1 MGANGT
7 SWYLRGFLGGR
18 RCREVG
24 LLGLVHL
31 KPCRPGLLVS
41 SVPAPGEAG
50 GFQAGSPSLSLPLTL
65 TLCISLPLSLM
76 QGFVLAVTI
85 IREAVEEIRCY
96 MRDKEVNSQVYSRL
110 TARGQ
115 PPAAQPQG
123 VAGGVGIGSQLGHGP
138 LTVREQSSQPRAVGC
153 GRLGRDSCSVA
164 ERLREARVCPGPGG
178 TLATSLGHHCAPGAR
193 ADG

>member
-50 GFQAGSPSLSLPLTL
+50 GFQAGSPSLSPSHSHPLYLSPSLSHAGLRAGRHHHPRGGGGDPMLHAGQGGELPGL
-65 TLCISLPLSLM
+65 
-76 QGFVLAVTI
+76 
-85 IREAVEEIRCY
+85 
-96 MRDKEVNSQVYSRL
+96 
-110 TARGQ
+110 Q
-115 PPAAQPQG
+115 PPHGERSASCCPAPGGGGRGGHWVPTWPRAADRQG
-123 VAGGVGIGSQLGHGP
+123 AEFTAQGRGV
-138 LTVREQSSQPRAVGC
+138 RAVGAGQLLS
-153 GRLGRDSCSVA
+153 GRATEGGQGVPRAWGNSGHI
-164 ERLREARVCPGPGG
+164 PGP
-178 TLATSLGHHCAPGAR
+178 SLCPWSPC
-193 ADG
+193 

>member
-1 MGANGT
+1 MQRSGPAGARAREKPAALVFW
-7 SWYLRGFLGGR
+7 SLLSRPQGR
-18 RCREVG
+18 PVAF
-24 LLGLVHL
+24 
-31 KPCRPGLLVS
+31 RPAHPLSLTL
-41 SVPAPGEAG
+41 
-50 GFQAGSPSLSLPLTL
+50 SLSLL
-65 TLCISLPLSLM
+65 

-138 LTVREQSSQPRAVGC
+138 LTFREQSSQPRAVGC
-153 GRLGRDSCSVA
+153 GRLGRDSRSVA

-178 TLATSLGHHCAPGAR
+178 TLATSLGHHCAPGAC

>member
-1 MGANGT
+1 MQRSGPAGARAPETLPPWSSG
-7 SWYLRGFLGGR
+7 LFCPGPRGGR
-18 RCREVG
+18 WLSGR
-24 LLGLVHL
+24 LTLSL
-31 KPCRPGLLVS
+31 
-41 SVPAPGEAG
+41 
-50 GFQAGSPSLSLPLTL
+50 SPSHSHPLSL
-65 TLCISLPLSLM
+65 SLPLSLM

-123 VAGGVGIGSQLGHGP
+123 VTGGVGIGSQLGHGP

-164 ERLREARVCPGPGG
+164 EQLREARVCPGPGG

>member
-1 MGANGT
+1 M
-7 SWYLRGFLGGR
+7 
-18 RCREVG
+18 G
-24 LLGLVHL
+24 LLGLVRVKNL
-31 KPCRPGLLVS
+31 PPWSSGLFCPGLR
-41 SVPAPGEAG
+41 G
-50 GFQAGSPSLSLPLTL
+50 GRWLSGRLIPSLSPSLSLL
-65 TLCISLPLSLM
+65 

-138 LTVREQSSQPRAVGC
+138 LTFREQSSQPRAVGC
-153 GRLGRDSCSVA
+153 GQLGRDSRSVA

>member
-1 MGANGT
+1 MQRSGPAGARAREKPAALVFW
-7 SWYLRGFLGGR
+7 SLLSRPQGR
-18 RCREVG
+18 PVAF
-24 LLGLVHL
+24 
-31 KPCRPGLLVS
+31 RPAHPLSLTL
-41 SVPAPGEAG
+41 
-50 GFQAGSPSLSLPLTL
+50 SLSLL
-65 TLCISLPLSLM
+65 

-115 PPAAQPQG
+115 PPAVQPQG

-138 LTVREQSSQPRAVGC
+138 LTFREQSSQPRAVGC